1 MPDFKELE
9 RLHRLC
15 QLRSTLEAFAVAH
28 LRRGGEW
35 SHVTARLRGHLPEL
49 KKWATRGDYERFY
62 QADMELHRRLVQSL
76 DLPALHK
83 SWESVVKDLDE
94 WIVSVDRTYWTGLVS
109 LYREHIYLIE
119 AWESISD
126 EVAEQA
132 THQHLE
138 SGWYRIAA
146 TEGKFISEMSPVDR
160 VTSFV
165 ATHYASHL
173 DVEWLASNVGFVS
186 ASHLTRLFRTE
197 LGLSPYAYLKRTRME
212 QAAALLRAGPDEIHQ
227 VAQRCGY
234 GNVSHFIRD
243 FRQYYKKTPR
253 HFRAV
258 KS

>member
-1 MPDFKELE
+1 
-9 RLHRLC
+9 
-15 QLRSTLEAFAVAH
+15 
-28 LRRGGEW
+28 
-35 SHVTARLRGHLPEL
+35 
-49 KKWATRGDYERFY
+49 
-62 QADMELHRRLVQSL
+62 MELHRRLVQSL